1 MSNQA
6 LKSKRNLKIHDY
18 DKRIKQTIN
27 LLQNEPSV
35 SKHSMSLIEKYHRAM
50 ITETLSKATISKH
63 IQTLGS
69 LCRMIDVEWR
79 DATKSDLDKLTA
91 NIIGKYA
98 DDSGQETHT
107 SRDHKKILK
116 IFFRWFKLGSRSFT
130 KVGNPPEI
138 RDVVLKNVKDHIIR
152 EDLITKDDIS
162 RLLYSCEEN
171 QRDRAFLHTHY
182 EAGTRPSEILNL
194 KIKHLKFD
202 NYGAVIHVDGKTGPR
217 TIRLIK
223 CVPDLSSWFNAHPQR
238 DTSEAPLWINLGNS
252 KEEYLTYAGACRLL
266 TRRLKKAHITKRINL
281 NLFRH
286 SEATES
292 AQFMTEAQ
300 MRKRHGWNPYSK
312 MPGRYVHMT
321 NQDVEDAI
329 FNHYG
334 IKTIKEKDTTLPKIC
349 NICEMPNSSD
359 NEICSKCGKPL
370 DLQTA
375 LAKEEQSQ
383 KDKEEQKQKMEEV
396 DFRLLQLQQEVGILR
411 KGAKSDDK
419 ALRTANTILYKNQKK
434 IPGLSMKR
442 GNPKYFVKD
451 KDIEKNYNKIYDID
465 SYAFDREDKLDKTEN
480 KSE

>member
-6 LKSKRNLKIHDY
+6 LKSKR
-18 DKRIKQTIN
+18 N

-69 LCRMIDVEWR
+69 LCRMIDVEWK